1 MTWGRQAPQKNLDLF
16 CVPTCWSCFW
26 LSICNLHALEEHAY
40 NVFFSPYSL
49 HQFATTDANSGKKKW
64 YMTVCSWRTVLLI
77 RNISTAGVAQW
88 LWMSNKVPMHFCNLI
103 FLLQAARVQGKKTKT
118 KTDSIRLKF
127 ATSVKLLCS
136 SVFLTMWWLTNT
148 QLLLILEND
157 LGSLGL
163 PLKCCK
169 MSRPP
174 CVLFRHVI

>member
-1 MTWGRQAPQKNLDLF
+1 MHTMCFFPPTLCISLQPLMQIAGKKSDIWLSAHDVLF
-16 CVPTCWSCFW
+16 C
-26 LSICNLHALEEHAY
+26 
-40 NVFFSPYSL
+40 
-49 HQFATTDANSGKKKW
+49 
-64 YMTVCSWRTVLLI
+64 LI

-88 LWMSNKVPMHFCNLI
+88 LWISNKVPMHFCNLI

-127 ATSVKLLCS
+127 ATSVKLLCA